1 MVRPGKTWE
10 PQAAAAVV
18 GLAAFELW
26 KAWGD
31 NAPSLAEL
39 RKSAPDDIGTAQR
52 LSDANITV
60 GALAAIIG
68 VAYLI
73 LTRDI
78 TVLLLML
85 AIFAA
90 LSWFHRS
97 TLNSDP
103 R

>member
-1 MVRPGKTWE
+1 VKQWE

-31 NAPSLAEL
+31 NAPSLSEL
-39 RKSAPDDIGTAQR
+39 RKAAPGDIGTAQR

-60 GALAAIIG
+60 GSLALIIG
-68 VAYLI
+68 VAFLI
-73 LTRDI
+73 LTRDF
-78 TVLLLML
+78 TVLLLLL

-90 LSWFHRS
+90 LSWFHGS